1 MTYTPP
7 EQYATEKQLS
17 FINAL
22 CEQRQL
28 TEEVKAHV
36 EGQVVSGTMTKAEAS
51 KRIEWLLAQSKLPK
65 PVTVYAEVPEGMHKT
80 DGKIWKVYRTRNG
93 HQVAAE
99 LIGMMGD
106 EGEVW
111 GFEYRGKS
119 GLKGLSEATRMNE
132 EDAKAFGKTYGICV
146 RCAAQLT
153 DERSIFAGYGPV
165 CAKHQGWYYP
175 SMDEA
180 MEGLGITPES
190 ISTALIEGKK
200 PIEVTKEEIFT
211 KIGVADADTPDS
223 PWHGITAI
231 EFVPE
236 QPDDFDEVAEEGK
249 DPFDAFLP
257 DFKAE
262 FIRTPGPNPDDLKDA
277 AKALEDFAAVLKE
290 HAILPE
296 SASLA
301 AAEIAERMD
310 RVCDQPGCSDKV
322 FTDDEIARDV
332 HLTINPDYCTIH
344 DYDGMRAPFG
354 SEPGPL
360 TEGPLRMEL
369 LPEDL
374 S

>member
-51 KRIEWLLAQSKLPK
+51 KRIEWLLAQPKLPK

-175 SMDEA
+175 TMDEA

-200 PIEVTKEEIFT
+200 PIEVTKEEVLAKIFT
-211 KIGVADADTPDS
+211 EADWELAELEAKADAAA
-223 PWHGITAI
+223 H
-231 EFVPE
+231 
-236 QPDDFDEVAEEGK
+236 EEMKK

-257 DFKAE
+257 VS
-262 FIRTPGPNPDDLKDA
+262 T
-277 AKALEDFAAVLKE
+277 
-290 HAILPE
+290 
-296 SASLA
+296 SLRA
-301 AAEIAERMD
+301 DEIAERMD
-310 RVCDQPGCSDKV
+310 RVCDFSGCDNKV
-322 FTDDEIARDV
+322 FTDADIKADV
-332 HLTINPDYCTIH
+332 HLAINPDYCIH
-344 DYDGMRAPFG
+344 HDTGETESGM
-354 SEPGPL
+354 GPADSTF

-374 S
+374 